1 MYDYKV
7 TVNPVLSSHSKENEK
22 CFSRLYR
29 LLQVESDCILQYFHF
44 QLALSY
50 HLSLRSFV
58 LSSFEWLHKTGLASS
73 IKGIVAC
80 IFLFSLPV
88 GSREGSGILP

>member
-7 TVNPVLSSHSKENEK
+7 TVNPLKRRPKMFFKTVS
-22 CFSRLYR
+22 LY
-29 LLQVESDCILQYFHF
+29 QVESNCILQYFHF

-58 LSSFEWLHKTGLASS
+58 LSRFEWLHKTGLASS

-88 GSREGSGILP
+88 GSREGSGIMP